1 MRRPAVPTGTPE
13 PREAPD
19 AGAPRRRCS
28 GTSIP
33 DPAGRSPALAS
44 PGSSRPRR
52 ALDSPAANVAL
63 FAFLVNYPWEFLQ
76 VPLFRNMAAAPH
88 WEAVK
93 VCTSATLGDAA
104 IAVVAFWGVAA
115 AARTR
120 RWILRPS
127 AVQVAGFVAIGLAI
141 TLALE
146 WLATGPLGRWEYAE
160 AMPVLPL
167 LGVGL
172 APALQWILLP
182 PLVAWFVRRQL
193 T

>member
-1 MRRPAVPTGTPE
+1 MSPPSGPLRRVL
-13 PREAPD
+13 EAPE
-19 AGAPRRRCS
+19 
-28 GTSIP
+28 
-33 DPAGRSPALAS
+33 
-44 PGSSRPRR
+44 
-52 ALDSPAANVAL
+52 ANVAV
-63 FAFLVNYPWEFLQ
+63 FAFLLDYPWEFLQ
-76 VPLFRNMAAAPH
+76 VPLFRGMAAAPH

-93 VCTSATLGDAA
+93 FCTGATLGDAV

-115 AARTR
+115 AAGTR

-127 AVQVAGFVAIGLAI
+127 AAQVAGFVAIGLAI

-160 AMPVLPL
+160 AMPVVPL
-167 LGVGL
+167 IGVGL

-193 T
+193 I